1 MKSSLLP
8 KTEPP
13 VGGIECLL
21 SLHLNTS
28 KGIGNLVAAYAP
40 TLSASPDTKDKFYSE
55 LDELIG
61 LLPET
66 EDLNLLGDFNARV
79 GADHDSWTICLG
91 HHGIGKIN
99 ENG

>member
-1 MKSSLLP
+1 M
-8 KTEPP
+8 TEPP

-66 EDLNLLGDFNARV
+66 EDLNLEVISMQESALT
-79 GADHDSWTICLG
+79 TIPGPYVLATT
-91 HHGIGKIN
+91 
-99 ENG
+99 E

>member
-8 KTEPP
+8 TTEPP

-66 EDLNLLGDFNARV
+66 EDLNLLGNFNARV
-79 GADHDSWTICLG
+79 GADHDSWTTCLG